1 VGHGTARFGGV
12 PLDELDPAFATLA
25 PHHLATCRNV
35 VAEFERQPEVLA
47 VLLAGSI
54 AHGHARPDSD
64 VDIAIVVTP
73 DEFERRA
80 AAGRLTYF
88 DQSLATWEGGYVDG
102 KFHDLAFIRDVAER
116 GSDQARYAFV
126 GARPLLS
133 RIDGL
138 DDLLAA
144 AVRYPVEEQAERVE
158 RFAAHMVAWRWY
170 HGESIR
176 LENRYLQVLGAQKVV
191 LFACRAVLAANAL
204 LFPFHK
210 WMLRVTADAANR
222 PASMIDDIESS
233 LADPSIE
240 RVGALCDSVIAHV
253 AIEPDRLA
261 EWPMHFMR
269 DTELAWQSG
278 HSPIDEI

>member
-1 VGHGTARFGGV
+1 V
-12 PLDELDPAFATLA
+12 PLDELDPAFANLA

-35 VAEFERQPEVLA
+35 VAEFEDRPEVLA

-73 DEFERRA
+73 EEHERRA
-80 AAGRLTYF
+80 AAGHLTYF

-126 GARPLLS
+126 GARPMFS
-133 RIDGL
+133 RVDGL

-144 AVRYPVEEQAERVE
+144 AVRYPMAEQGERIE

-170 HGESIR
+170 HGEAIR

-191 LFACRAVLAANAL
+191 LFACRTVLAANAL

-210 WMLRVTADAANR
+210 WMLRVTADAVNR
-222 PASMIDDIESS
+222 PATMIDDIDALLVE
-233 LADPSIE
+233 PTVE
-240 RVGALCDSVIAHV
+240 RAAALSDSVIDHL
-253 AIEPDRLA
+253 AIDRDRLA
-261 EWPMHFMR
+261 TWPMHFMR

-278 HSPIDEI
+278 RSPIDEI